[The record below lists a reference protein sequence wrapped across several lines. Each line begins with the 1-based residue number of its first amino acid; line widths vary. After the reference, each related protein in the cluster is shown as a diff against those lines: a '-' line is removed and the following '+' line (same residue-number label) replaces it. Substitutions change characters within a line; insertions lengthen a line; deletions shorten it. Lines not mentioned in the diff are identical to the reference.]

1 MIYGI
6 SFDTFRFFFPLIFS
20 KKNLKPN
27 EERHLLWQKLS
38 NNIDMQSA
46 HYYNYSESIEII
58 NDQIEMLD
66 GAHFLHIVAY
76 D

>member
-1 MIYGI
+1 
-6 SFDTFRFFFPLIFS
+6 
-20 KKNLKPN
+20 
-27 EERHLLWQKLS
+27 LS
-38 NNIDMQSA
+38 NTIDMQSA
-46 HYYNYSESIEII
+46 HYYNYFESIEII